1 LNSKTRLRG
10 TDVFAAI
17 GDPTR
22 RKVLDMLSSQ
32 NLAAG
37 EIAMRFQVSRPA
49 ISQHLHVLRR
59 AKLVAVQKKGREHIY
74 RLNPEPL
81 QEVYDWIEHYTEF
94 WNAKIGA
101 LGEYLDRISGGKK

>member
-1 LNSKTRLRG
+1 MKSKTRLRG

-22 RKVLDMLSSQ
+22 RRVLDMLSGQS
-32 NLAAG
+32 LAAG
-37 EIAMRFQVSRPA
+37 EIAMRFRISRPA

-101 LGEYLDRISGGKK
+101 LGQYLDRISRGKK